1 MNKKKEE
8 LIKYLFVILGTV
20 VYTLGLNLFV
30 TPMHLYSGGVMG
42 ISQILRTVFTDKLG
56 IRLGDADIAGIIYY
70 IFNVPLLI
78 MAYKK
83 LSKQFFFKT
92 IISVTFMMI
101 IMALI
106 PVPEPI
112 VSDMLTGCIIG
123 GMACGAGIGM
133 VLIAG
138 GSGGGFDI
146 VATYLAKNHQ
156 NLSVGKVSL
165 FVNIIIYVIC
175 AILFNVETAIY
186 SVIMSAVSNITID
199 RVHYQNIMIQA
210 MIITKVDGLDNHVME
225 KTGRGIT
232 EVKGEGAYTGDD
244 VHILIT
250 VISKYEMNIVRK
262 IVQEYDPHAFV
273 SYTKLS
279 GLEGNFKKRLL

>member
-20 VYTLGLNLFV
+20 IYTLGLNLFV
-30 TPMHLYSGGVMG
+30 TPMHLYSGGIMG

-56 IRLGDADIAGIIYY
+56 IRLGDADMAGIIYY

-112 VSDMLTGCIIG
+112 VSDMLTGCI
-123 GMACGAGIGM
+123 
-133 VLIAG
+133 L
-138 GSGGGFDI
+138 
-146 VATYLAKNHQ
+146 
-156 NLSVGKVSL
+156 
-165 FVNIIIYVIC
+165 
-175 AILFNVETAIY
+175 
-186 SVIMSAVSNITID
+186 SAVWPAEPASEW
-199 RVHYQNIMIQA
+199 Y
-210 MIITKVDGLDNHVME
+210 
-225 KTGRGIT
+225 
-232 EVKGEGAYTGDD
+232 
-244 VHILIT
+244 
-250 VISKYEMNIVRK
+250 
-262 IVQEYDPHAFV
+262 
-273 SYTKLS
+273 
-279 GLEGNFKKRLL
+279 